1 VLRRAIVTQGWE
13 LKHHML
19 ILGEKLGEGSYGD
32 VFKGV
37 LKRGKLSSINVAIKS
52 VGGFTIPL
60 PTARHL
66 LYCSLVPAC
75 FSSRMRPTTRRR
87 SAS

>member
-1 VLRRAIVTQGWE
+1 
-13 LKHHML
+13 ML

-52 VGGFTIPL
+52 VGIKAVYH
-60 PTARHL
+60 PTPRPARL
-66 LYCSLVPAC
+66 LFYCPLVPAC